1 MAADDILNPGDNR
14 NNRDPITN
22 EPGAHPVGTG
32 IGATGGALAGAAA
45 GTLGGPI
52 GMAVG
57 GVAGAVVGGLAG
69 KATAETVNPTA
80 EESFWR
86 DSYTREP
93 YYEAGRSY
101 NDYGP
106 AYELGWNYRARY
118 GDDFDNHE
126 SSLASDWEKQRSG
139 SKLSWLQ
146 ARTAS
151 RAAWDRLDNNLAN
164 ATADSSSVDG
174 IDGIDGVDKDSAVDT
189 LNDLIETCH
198 DGEYGF
204 NACAEHST
212 STHLQTVFRQR
223 AEQCSDAADE
233 LRGHV
238 VRLGGEPEEG
248 GSTSGALHRGWV
260 AVRGTLSGY
269 SDQAMLDECERGE
282 DAALARYRTA
292 LASNLP
298 SDVRTIV
305 QRQMD
310 GVQKSHDEMKAL
322 RDQHRTS
329 T

>member
-1 MAADDILNPGDNR
+1 MASDDRLNVGDNR
-14 NNRDPITN
+14 DNRDNRDPITN
-22 EPGAHPVGTG
+22 APGAHPVGTG
-32 IGATGGALAGAAA
+32 MGATGGAFAGAAA

-69 KATAETVNPTA
+69 KAAAETVNPTA

-126 SSLASDWEKQRSG
+126 SSLASDWEKQRGS

-146 ARTAS
+146 ARTVS
-151 RAAWDRLDNNLAN
+151 RAAWDRVDNNLTS
-164 ATADSSSVDG
+164 ATPNSDS
-174 IDGIDGVDKDSAVDT
+174 DGVDGVDNNGVVDT
-189 LNDLIETCH
+189 LNELIETCH

-204 NACAEHST
+204 NACAQHST
-212 STHLQTVFRQR
+212 ATHLQTLYRR
-223 AEQCSDAADE
+223 HAEQCSDAADE

-238 VRLGGEPEEG
+238 VRLGGAPEEG
-248 GSTSGALHRGWV
+248 GSASGALHRGWV

-282 DAALARYRTA
+282 DAALARYRKA

-298 SDVRTIV
+298 SDVRIAV

-310 GVQKSHDEMKAL
+310 GVQKSHDEIKAL
-322 RDQHRTS
+322 RDKTRTS